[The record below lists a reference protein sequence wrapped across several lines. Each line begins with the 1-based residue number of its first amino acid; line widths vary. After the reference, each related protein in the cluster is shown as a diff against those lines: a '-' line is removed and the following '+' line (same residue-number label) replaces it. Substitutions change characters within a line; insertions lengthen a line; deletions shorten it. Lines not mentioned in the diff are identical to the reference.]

1 MRSKKKPISGV
12 PIHHTFEEEN
22 LESIQEEIKNRNL
35 FVIYSF
41 LEFSHPADIADV
53 IETLELEDALFV
65 FRLCDIERKR
75 QIFMNLS
82 DEMQGEFLE
91 NLEVNEVQELLK
103 ELESD
108 EATYVLSDVDEEK
121 TEEFLRG
128 ISHEDSVRIR
138 TQLAYKENTA
148 GRLMNVDFASVK
160 VTDNARRG
168 IISVRKAAK
177 QTEDIYVIFVVD
189 DENRLKG
196 YVKLKDLLIATPET
210 PITELMQPI
219 KSIHYDT
226 DQEEVAKF
234 FKKYDMVS
242 APVVDENDI
251 ILGRITIDDVLHV
264 LEEEATEDIYRMGG
278 VSEEETINSSIWDS
292 IRHRLVW
299 LTINL
304 FIANVTT
311 SVVLLFEDVIQRFV
325 VLASLMPIV
334 AGMGGNTGT
343 QAITVMVRNLA
354 TGELNKN
361 NLFPTI
367 RKELMIGLLNGLSL
381 GIIAFTVT
389 IFLKSDFYIAMVMA
403 LAMFVTLSVAG
414 FMGALVPIVLKTIKV
429 DPAIAS
435 SIFVTAF
442 TDMFGFF
449 CFLGLANYIL
459 GNFGK

>member
-1 MRSKKKPISGV
+1 MKHKKNTTSPV
-12 PIHHTFEEEN
+12 HHHFDPEN
-22 LESIQEEIKNRNL
+22 LESIQEEIKARNL

-41 LEFSHPADIADV
+41 LEFSHPADIAEV
-53 IETLELEDALFV
+53 METLDLEDAIYI
-65 FRLCDIERKR
+65 FRLCDVERKR

-82 DEMQGEFLE
+82 DEMQEEFLE
-91 NLEVNEVQELLK
+91 NLEVQEVQEFVK
-103 ELESD
+103 EMESD
-108 EATYVLSDVDEEK
+108 EVTYVLSDLDKEK
-121 TEEFLRG
+121 TEEILKG

-138 TQLAYKENTA
+138 TQLAYEENTA
-148 GRLMNVDFASVK
+148 GRLMNVDFATVK
-160 VTDNARRG
+160 ITDSARRG

-177 QTEDIYVIFVVD
+177 QTDDIYVIFVVD
-189 DENRLKG
+189 DKNHLKG
-196 YVKLKDLLIATPET
+196 YVKLKDLLIANSET
-210 PITELMQPI
+210 PIADLMQPI
-219 KSIHYDT
+219 KSIHYNT

-242 APVVDENDI
+242 APVVDDDGVI
-251 ILGRITIDDVLHV
+251 IGRITIDDVLHV
-264 LEEEATEDIYRMGG
+264 VEEEATEDIYRMGG
-278 VSEEETINSSIWDS
+278 VSEEETISSSIWHS
-292 IRHRLVW
+292 IRHRLAW

-304 FIANVTT
+304 AIANVTT
-311 SVVLLFEDVIQRFV
+311 SVVLLFEDIIQKFV

-367 RKELMIGLLNGLSL
+367 RKELLVGLLNGFSL
-381 GIIAFTVT
+381 GLIAFTVT
-389 IFLKSDFYIAMVMA
+389 VFLKKDLYISLVMG
-403 LAMFVTLSVAG
+403 LAMFANLSVAG
-414 FMGALVPIVLKTIKV
+414 FVGALVPIILKTIKI

-459 GNFGK
+459 NNL